1 MTSAIGW
8 YGPLVDLCK
17 TDHHIGDIV
26 QLLVFVHRSTPVQY
40 KLSKGGEVI
49 RTDIQVG
56 DDTLP
61 FFSVSLWKKQMG
73 TMVVAGDVFLL
84 QNVKITKFGHAV
96 EARTVEWSSVVRL
109 VHPYESLLSKG
120 VGELI
125 DESQVGKTTLEKL
138 CKVIKWVQRA
148 RSALHTTGSH
158 SFVVM
163 SLLSCFVV
171 LVTLHLTSLILYV
184 VWGPINSWSHC
195 LIQ

>member
-73 TMVVAGDVFLL
+73 TMVVAGDILLL

-96 EARTVEWSSVVRL
+96 EARTVEWSSLVSL
-109 VHPYESLLSKG
+109 VHPYGSLLSKG
-120 VGELI
+120 TSFCFAFLLGSVNPALCPGY
-125 DESQVGKTTLEKL
+125 LEWNL
-138 CKVIKWVQRA
+138 GVIIWTFK
-148 RSALHTTGSH
+148 
-158 SFVVM
+158 F
-163 SLLSCFVV
+163 
-171 LVTLHLTSLILYV
+171 
-184 VWGPINSWSHC
+184 
-195 LIQ
+195 